1 MKVGVVGAG
10 AVGSSAAYAMVLQGT
25 ADEIVLT
32 DLNEKLAAAQAQ
44 DILHATPF
52 AHSNFVRA
60 GDYDALAGADVVI
73 LAAGVAQRPGE
84 GRLGLLERNAA
95 VFAKIIP
102 AVLGAAPDA
111 ILLVASNPVDVMTD
125 IAARISGL
133 PDGRV
138 FGSGTILDSARF
150 RSLLG
155 EHLGISS
162 RSVHAYV
169 VGEHGDSEVLWWSGA
184 TVGSLSVTDVA
195 TQLGKPL
202 NDVGRARIDED
213 VRRAADRIIAGKG
226 ATWFGI
232 GAGLS
237 RIVQAIGRDENTP
250 LSVSARAE
258 NIEGVD
264 NVTLSLPRIVGAGG
278 IRGTL
283 LPHFD
288 SAERAAL
295 RDSARILK
303 EAARERE
310 AVERPPR
317 SAVGANDK
325 VFSGSSRYLS
335 AAPTS
340 ANSLD
345 KFVPRAD
352 RAPMR
357 KTAINE
363 AISAY
368 SIAVA
373 PDWSARNVWIDL
385 IMVKPP
391 A

>member
-60 GDYDALAGADVVI
+60 GGYDALAGADVVI

-84 GRLGLLERNAA
+84 ARLALLERNAA
-95 VFAKIIP
+95 VFGKIIP
-102 AVLGAAPDA
+102 AVLRAAPNA
-111 ILLVASNPVDVMTD
+111 VLLVASNPVDVMTD

-162 RSVHAYV
+162 RSVHAYG

-184 TVGSLSVTDVA
+184 TVGSLSVIDVA
-195 TQLGKPL
+195 TQIGKPL
-202 NDVGRARIDED
+202 NDAGRARIEED

-237 RIVQAIGRDENTP
+237 RVVQAIGRNENAL

-303 EAARERE
+303 EAAE
-310 AVERPPR
+310 
-317 SAVGANDK
+317 S
-325 VFSGSSRYLS
+325 
-335 AAPTS
+335 
-340 ANSLD
+340 
-345 KFVPRAD
+345 
-352 RAPMR
+352 
-357 KTAINE
+357 
-363 AISAY
+363 
-368 SIAVA
+368 
-373 PDWSARNVWIDL
+373 
-385 IMVKPP
+385 VKL
-391 A
+391 

>member
-1 MKVGVVGAG
+1 M
-10 AVGSSAAYAMVLQGT
+10 
-25 ADEIVLT
+25 
-32 DLNEKLAAAQAQ
+32 
-44 DILHATPF
+44 HATPF

-60 GDYDALAGADVVI
+60 GGYDALVGADVVI
-73 LAAGVAQRPGE
+73 LAAGVAQRSGE
-84 GRLGLLERNAA
+84 ARLGLLERNAA
-95 VFAKIIP
+95 VFGKIIP
-102 AVLGAAPDA
+102 AVLSAAPGA

-202 NDVGRARIDED
+202 NDAARARIDED

-232 GAGLS
+232 GTGLS

-258 NIEGVD
+258 NVEGVD

-295 RDSARILK
+295 RESARILK
-303 EAARERE
+303 EAAQ
-310 AVERPPR
+310 
-317 SAVGANDK
+317 S
-325 VFSGSSRYLS
+325 
-335 AAPTS
+335 
-340 ANSLD
+340 
-345 KFVPRAD
+345 
-352 RAPMR
+352 
-357 KTAINE
+357 
-363 AISAY
+363 
-368 SIAVA
+368 
-373 PDWSARNVWIDL
+373 
-385 IMVKPP
+385 VKL
-391 A
+391 

>member
-52 AHSNFVRA
+52 AHSNFVRS
-60 GDYDALAGADVVI
+60 GGYEALGGADVVI

-84 GRLGLLERNAA
+84 ARLGLLERNAA
-95 VFAKIIP
+95 VFGKIIP
-102 AVLGAAPDA
+102 AVLSAAPDA
-111 ILLVASNPVDVMTD
+111 VLLVASNPVDVMTD

-184 TVGSLSVTDVA
+184 TVGSLSVIDVA

-202 NDVGRARIDED
+202 NDAGRARIEED

-237 RIVQAIGRDENTP
+237 RIVQAIGRNENAL

-258 NIEGVD
+258 NVEGVV

-295 RDSARILK
+295 RESALHPQGSGRK
-303 EAARERE
+303 RE
-310 AVERPPR
+310 AVDPR
-317 SAVGANDK
+317 ASATAASKRRREDGSARWRRQP
-325 VFSGSSRYLS
+325 SRGSSTRRETRPQRQSLVCGTPCAASRASTRSGATRQDCRRTCLS
-335 AAPTS
+335 TRS
-340 ANSLD
+340 VS
-345 KFVPRAD
+345 
-352 RAPMR
+352 
-357 KTAINE
+357 
-363 AISAY
+363 S
-368 SIAVA
+368 
-373 PDWSARNVWIDL
+373 
-385 IMVKPP
+385 
-391 A
+391 

>member
-10 AVGSSAAYAMVLQGT
+10 AVGSSAAYAMVMQGT
-25 ADEIVLT
+25 ADEIVLV

-52 AHSNFVRA
+52 AHSNVVRA
-60 GDYDALAGADVVI
+60 GGYAELAAADVII
-73 LAAGVAQRPGE
+73 LSAGVAQKPGE
-84 GRLGLLERNAA
+84 DRLGLLERNAA
-95 VFAKIIP
+95 VFGKIIP
-102 AVLGAAPDA
+102 SVLGPAPNA

-155 EHLGISS
+155 EHLGVSS

-184 TVGSLSVTDVA
+184 TVASLSVIDVA

-202 NDVGRARIDED
+202 NDVARGRIEED

-237 RIVQAIGRDENTP
+237 RLVQAIGRNENTP
-250 LSVSARAE
+250 FSVSARAD
-258 NIEGVD
+258 NVEGID
-264 NVTLSLPRIVGAGG
+264 GVTLSLPRIVGAGG
-278 IRGTL
+278 IHGTL
-283 LPHFD
+283 TPHFD

-295 RDSARILK
+295 KKSARLLK
-303 EAARERE
+303 EAAE
-310 AVERPPR
+310 
-317 SAVGANDK
+317 S
-325 VFSGSSRYLS
+325 
-335 AAPTS
+335 
-340 ANSLD
+340 
-345 KFVPRAD
+345 
-352 RAPMR
+352 
-357 KTAINE
+357 
-363 AISAY
+363 
-368 SIAVA
+368 
-373 PDWSARNVWIDL
+373 
-385 IMVKPP
+385 VKL
-391 A
+391 